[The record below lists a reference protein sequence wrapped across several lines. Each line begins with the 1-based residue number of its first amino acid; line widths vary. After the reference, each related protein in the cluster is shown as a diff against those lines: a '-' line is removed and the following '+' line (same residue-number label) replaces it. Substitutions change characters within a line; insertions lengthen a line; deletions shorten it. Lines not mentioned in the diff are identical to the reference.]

1 MLFVD
6 ALFCWK
12 FANTGYCYRL
22 GLLAELLVTSTTDE
36 VWRHA
41 PKQRGVGGGN
51 TTDDA
56 AATRAADVDEQ
67 ELNQLAT
74 HLPDMIL
81 NMNLSVNPPFVRQF
95 SGVIMFLDI
104 SGMGSLGR
112 LSVCLGSKT
121 HKQPVPGIGMC
132 W

>member
-1 MLFVD
+1 MLTHSS
-6 ALFCWK
+6 AGK

-56 AATRAADVDEQ
+56 AATRAADVNEQ